1 MEILIAIILI
11 LFIYLFYIF
20 NELTKINVNIK
31 ELFMEMEF
39 SLKKRIILS
48 KKLEEEIKKDEQL
61 NKMTFSE
68 EYINLKKDL
77 KNIKNGDKEDQI
89 QNNIINTYNEEMIKV
104 NSISLFI
111 AERDKMIDLGIK
123 EDVINN
129 LNQII
134 IEINQEKNSNLKNKE
149 KYNKLVSMSN
159 KYITKFPSK
168 IIAKILGF
176 SEYYNIK

>member
-1 MEILIAIILI
+1 MEILIAVILI

-20 NELTKINVNIK
+20 NELTKINVSIK
-31 ELFMEMEF
+31 ESFIEMEI
-39 SLKKRIILS
+39 SLKKRIDLS

-61 NKMTFSE
+61 NKMAFSE
-68 EYINLKKDL
+68 EYINLKKDV
-77 KNIKNGDKEDQI
+77 KNIKNWDKEDQI
-89 QNNIINTYNEEMIKV
+89 QNNIINKYNEEMIKV

-123 EDVINN
+123 EDILNT

-134 IEINQEKNSNLKNKE
+134 IEINQEKNNNLKNKE
-149 KYNKLVSMSN
+149 KYNKLVNMSN

-168 IIAKILGF
+168 FIAKILGF